1 MLPFFWRDAPSFFAE
16 VSKNSSEWQK
26 IFEIGGADVVYCV

>member
-1 MLPFFWRDAPSFFAE
+1 MLPFFGGTLPLFFTE